1 MALFE
6 DLNRAGL
13 LAIGLQPEW
22 QDVAAADYAGAPT
35 SQAAGISLV
44 NSPKAYFSVDL
55 REEVHRRTARVVVTV
70 ADLTLTTYTVTINGT
85 AVAYNASSAL
95 PANATAL
102 VAGIA
107 AAINADG
114 TVGPIVTAIADPA
127 APTTTILIRGD
138 TETDYSIAIGVSGG
152 TGTLTCNAD
161 AVSCTARQWV
171 TAGGIVRSGSTGST
185 RWKTDGTFSITWR
198 GLMWDRDYAGRGRI
212 AVSLESI
219 AGHASDGGS
228 VTRNVARVMLAPS
241 VLEASA

>member
-1 MALFE
+1 MGLFE

-35 SQAAGISLV
+35 SLAAGISLV

-85 AVAYNASSAL
+85 GVSYDASAGL
-95 PANATAL
+95 PASPTAL
-102 VAGIA
+102 VAAIA

-114 TVGPIVTAIADPA
+114 TVGPLVTAIPDPD

-138 TETDYSIAIGVSGG
+138 AEADYSIAIGVASG
-152 TGTLTCNAD
+152 TGALTCNAD
-161 AVSCTARQWV
+161 AVSCTARLWV
-171 TAGGIVRSGSTGST
+171 TAGGLVRSGSTGST
-185 RWKTDGTFSITWR
+185 RWKTDGTVGVSYR

-212 AVSLESI
+212 AVSLETI
-219 AGHASDGGS
+219 TGHASDGGN
-228 VTRNVARVMLAPS
+228 VTKNIASVMLAPS